1 MGVIIRKTAATEDII
16 ADLRVTLANARARSG
31 PWAALAEAQIAT
43 AVALIDST
51 EARMAQAQDHADPL
65 VAALDAKHE
74 EADRLLERI
83 WDEIWNEVGRPAA
96 DPALATL
103 FPGGVS
109 YYADGDVEA
118 QPDRME
124 LLAALLE
131 SNAHPRLAPVTSTS
145 LAKRIY
151 ASATT
156 LRSAVNAA
164 RGPSARVGLLQRVRR
179 AIAATALKALAN
191 LKRSYKIEGFSE
203 SDIHTVIPD
212 RDAARRAAPT
222 TQPPPGAAA

>member
-1 MGVIIRKTAATEDII
+1 
-16 ADLRVTLANARARSG
+16 
-31 PWAALAEAQIAT
+31 
-43 AVALIDST
+43 
-51 EARMAQAQDHADPL
+51 MAQAQDHADPL

-74 EADRLLERI
+74 EADRLLGRI

-109 YYADGDVEA
+109 YYADGDVEGK
-118 QPDRME
+118 PDRME

-131 SNAHPRLAPVTSTS
+131 SNAHPRLAPATATS

-151 ASATT
+151 TNATL

-164 RGPSARVGLLQRVRR
+164 RGPSARVALLQRVRR

-191 LKRSYKIEGFSE
+191 LKRSYKLEGFSE
-203 SDIHTVIPD
+203 NEIHTVIPD
-212 RDAARRAAPT
+212 RDASRRAAPAR
-222 TQPPPGAAA
+222 QRPPGAAA

>member
-1 MGVIIRKTAATEDII
+1 MGLIIRKTAATEDII
-16 ADLRVTLANARARSG
+16 ADLRVTLANARARGG
-31 PWAALAEAQIAT
+31 PWAALAEAQIGS

-51 EARMAQAQDHADPL
+51 EARLAQAQDQADPR

-109 YYADGDVEA
+109 YYADGDVDGK
-118 QPDRME
+118 PDRME

-131 SNAHPRLAPVTSTS
+131 SNAHPRLAPATAAS

-151 ASATT
+151 ATAAT

-212 RDAARRAAPT
+212 RDASRRLPPT
-222 TQPPPGAAA
+222 TQRPPGAAA

>member
-16 ADLRVTLANARARSG
+16 ADLRVTLANARARGGS
-31 PWAALAEAQIAT
+31 WAALAEAQIGN
-43 AVALIDST
+43 AVALIEST

-74 EADRLLERI
+74 EANRLLERI

-109 YYADGDVEA
+109 YYAGGEVEG
-118 QPDRME
+118 QSDRME

-131 SNAHPRLAPVTSTS
+131 SNVHPRLAPATATS

-151 ASATT
+151 ASAAA

-164 RGPSARVGLLQRVRR
+164 RSPNARLGLLQRVRR
-179 AIAATALKALAN
+179 AIAATALKALAS
-191 LKRSYKIEGFSE
+191 LKRSYKLEGFSE
-203 SDIHTVIPD
+203 ADIHTVIPD
-212 RDAARRAAPT
+212 RDVSRRPGPTARR
-222 TQPPPGAAA
+222 PPGATA